1 MNSAANG
8 AFSEYDSGNVCGGDA
23 QRCLRGHPKLV
34 EDNLEINISF
44 PLPKRGVA

>member
-34 EDNLEINISF
+34 EDNSRINISLQ
-44 PLPKRGVA
+44 LPKGV

>member
-8 AFSEYDSGNVCGGDA
+8 AFSEYDAGNVSEGDA

-34 EDNLEINISF
+34 GDNLEINISF
-44 PLPKRGVA
+44 PLPKGV

>member
-8 AFSEYDSGNVCGGDA
+8 AFSEYYSGNVCEGDA

-44 PLPKRGVA
+44 ALPKRGVA